1 VAQIHNEHLT
11 TEQLSASFDKQLS
24 PQEQAV
30 FDAHI
35 STCQQCQNKLA
46 DLRLTAALLHALPEE
61 EVPHSFVLPGNVS
74 IIPDR
79 TIQQDA
85 THIPIPRRQHKQIS
99 VLRRSIRVVS
109 TLAAVLALCFI
120 ISGILPLLY
129 SGGTGASS
137 TASSGSTPLEMGT
150 VHPTVTVPGVQEQ
163 NRVPASAGSAAT
175 PPTETAHSLSP
186 TDKGTTTSK
195 TEHPANPGPTTP
207 PAIDLSQPLARL
219 SFGVLVLAVSIIV
232 LIVTR
237 RGRVAVHSSG
247 VHTNS
252 Y

>member
-61 EVPHSFVLPGNVS
+61 EVPRSFVLPGNVS

-79 TIQQDA
+79 TIQQN
-85 THIPIPRRQHKQIS
+85 TTFTPIPQRQRRRVSI
-99 VLRRSIRVVS
+99 LRRSIRVVT

-129 SGGTGASS
+129 SGGTSTSS

-150 VHPTVTVPGVQEQ
+150 VHPTVTAPGDQQ
-163 NRVPASAGSAAT
+163 SQRALQPNGSAAT
-175 PPTETAHSLSP
+175 TPPTEIAHSLSP
-186 TDKGTTTSK
+186 TGKGTTTSK
-195 TEHPANPGPTTP
+195 AEHPTNPGPGTTTP
-207 PAIDLSQPLARL
+207 PAIDLSQPVSRL
-219 SFGVLVLAVSIIV
+219 GIGVLVLAVSIIV

-237 RGRVAVHSSG
+237 RGRVEVH
-247 VHTNS
+247 
-252 Y
+252 